1 MATAGAPVSVRSRAR
16 HTRRFSACL
25 AAMRVLLSAAVVAV
39 ASETDP
45 ADCPPGTDRYTL
57 VDIVSASKHSP
68 QTAFRCKHANW
79 KCHFNSTSQTWGCKW
94 ETFSPTTSPTP
105 TPLAPGNRHACRS
118 GPVRSRIPATGAT
131 GAPSF
136 APSFE
141 PTVLPMTPVPEAEQ
155 AAAKTVRLPCPVL
168 CECETCNCEFAHSNT
183 NGTHVRYESQTKHRA
198 HPVNEQRASAYRAVA
213 GRQAQQRKS
222 CAKNA
227 ATGAYRRTSQRAR
240 SL

>member
-1 MATAGAPVSVRSRAR
+1 MSTWDRPVHACRYCFGEQALATNSIQVQTRQLEVSFQLHFADVGLQVGDVREAVHRAR
-16 HTRRFSACL
+16 LKCRTACC
-25 AAMRVLLSAAVVAV
+25 AY
-39 ASETDP
+39 
-45 ADCPPGTDRYTL
+45 RY
-57 VDIVSASKHSP
+57 A
-68 QTAFRCKHANW
+68 
-79 KCHFNSTSQTWGCKW
+79 
-94 ETFSPTTSPTP
+94 PTTSPTP

-168 CECETCNCEFAHSNT
+168 CAGETCTASSRT
-183 NGTHVRYESQTKHRA
+183 PTRVRYESQTKHKA
-198 HPVNEQRASAYRAVA
+198 HPVNEQQTSAYRAVA
-213 GRQAQQRKS
+213 GRQAQQRQPY
-222 CAKNA
+222 AKIA
-227 ATGAYRRTSQRAR
+227 AAGAYGRTSQRAR

>member
-1 MATAGAPVSVRSRAR
+1 
-16 HTRRFSACL
+16 
-25 AAMRVLLSAAVVAV
+25 MRVLLSAAVVAV

-94 ETFSPTTSPTP
+94 ETFAPTTSPTP

-183 NGTHVRYESQTKHRA
+183 NGSYESQTKHKA

-227 ATGAYRRTSQRAR
+227 ATGAYGRTSQRSR